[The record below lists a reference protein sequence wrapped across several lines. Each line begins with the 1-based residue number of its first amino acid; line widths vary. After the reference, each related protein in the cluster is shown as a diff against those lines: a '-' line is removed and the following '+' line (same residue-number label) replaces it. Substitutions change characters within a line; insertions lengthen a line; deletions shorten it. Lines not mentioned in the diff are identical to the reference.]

1 MKIKSQTLYLTLTY
15 GMLLAFMLGPTLSY
29 RVGIPRID
37 NPMTLLFIILSCII
51 FLLEKKVF
59 PKKMLY
65 ALLPV
70 TLMSGWSLLHIFI
83 SPISATLFADLMLF
97 AILPAYFY
105 MLYLVISRH
114 SDKLK
119 FIQTFLLCFSGFITL
134 PAIIELV
141 TGFQFVFGD
150 EAFSLDAGTL
160 KGLFFNPNNL
170 ATTAL
175 CITPSI
181 LFFFNLNGIN
191 IKTKLTGWVLFIL
204 LGAVIFASA
213 SRTAIMVYLMLLML
227 FLVYRGNALATAF
240 TLGGAALLLSMIPST
255 IIQNFLL
262 SLNGNEFL
270 ERFSSRL
277 YLFLYDFSSD
287 NSVSYRQEI
296 YNYFWNHPPFL
307 YTGYGPRNFAEY
319 FGGHLSSSLGFTN
332 PHSFIIELYLAFG
345 IIAALGFV
353 AYITVYALTCLTGK
367 GFSSKARFIA
377 LFSMVIFLVAGFI
390 PSTIMRLPF
399 IWLPNFLIL
408 IYITR
413 CAFRGIPFS
422 VD

>member
-1 MKIKSQTLYLTLTY
+1 
-15 GMLLAFMLGPTLSY
+15 
-29 RVGIPRID
+29 
-37 NPMTLLFIILSCII
+37 
-51 FLLEKKVF
+51 
-59 PKKMLY
+59 
-65 ALLPV
+65 
-70 TLMSGWSLLHIFI
+70 
-83 SPISATLFADLMLF
+83 
-97 AILPAYFY
+97 
-105 MLYLVISRH
+105 
-114 SDKLK
+114 
-119 FIQTFLLCFSGFITL
+119 
-134 PAIIELV
+134 
-141 TGFQFVFGD
+141 
-150 EAFSLDAGTL
+150 
-160 KGLFFNPNNL
+160 
-170 ATTAL
+170 
-175 CITPSI
+175 
-181 LFFFNLNGIN
+181 
-191 IKTKLTGWVLFIL
+191 
-204 LGAVIFASA
+204 
-213 SRTAIMVYLMLLML
+213 
-227 FLVYRGNALATAF
+227 
-240 TLGGAALLLSMIPST
+240 MIPST

-408 IYITR
+408 IYIVCSQSKNNLIETKQ
-413 CAFRGIPFS
+413 
-422 VD
+422 